1 MPIRQ
6 WFFLCVGTTS
16 DVLITFSLVGAV
28 EIPPIGNSQILNA
41 PVAICVALR
50 VHLWFILT
58 VGIHMRDFVIATS
71 VRMVEILSLHM
82 RFTESI

>member
-1 MPIRQ
+1 MPMQQR
-6 WFFLCVGTTS
+6 FFLCVGTIL

-28 EIPPIGNSQILNA
+28 EIPPIGNSQTLNV
-41 PVAICVALR
+41 PVAICVALHVR
-50 VHLWFILT
+50 LWSVLT
-58 VGIHMRDFVIATS
+58 IGIHMRDFVIATS